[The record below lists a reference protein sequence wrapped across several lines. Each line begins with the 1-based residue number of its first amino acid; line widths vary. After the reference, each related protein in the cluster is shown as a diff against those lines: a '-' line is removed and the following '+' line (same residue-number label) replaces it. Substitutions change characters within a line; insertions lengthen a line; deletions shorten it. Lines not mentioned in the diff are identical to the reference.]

1 MNLWQKPKKYNLREY
16 LGIFPKMKSFLKN
29 LTLLVLTL
37 QSLQFHV
44 KFQKNPIIF
53 EKKAL
58 LTTPVVVLVV
68 VLVVLVVLVVVLSS
82 STSSSTKQ

>member
-68 VLVVLVVLVVVLSS
+68 VLVVLVVVLSS

>member
-1 MNLWQKPKKYNLREY
+1 
-16 LGIFPKMKSFLKN
+16 MKSFLKN

-58 LTTPVVVLVV
+58 LTTPLVVLV
-68 VLVVLVVLVVVLSS
+68 VVLVVLVVVLSS
-82 STSSSTKQ
+82 STSSSTK

>member
-1 MNLWQKPKKYNLREY
+1 M
-16 LGIFPKMKSFLKN
+16 GIFPKMKSFLKN

-58 LTTPVVVLVV
+58 LTTPLVVLVV
-68 VLVVLVVLVVVLSS
+68 VLVVLLLLLPVRLPVPLLVRLPVPVPVPLALH
-82 STSSSTKQ
+82 